1 MAASS
6 WRQLRMRRTGVTKN
20 PPSVAFRRSL
30 ATLDRKR
37 RPWGS
42 AYQWSA
48 ASPSGD
54 TTGWYIWAREEP
66 SNHPDFFVP
75 LHGVALASSVP
86 PASARPPRRTTS
98 PATARRPPSTPT
110 RDPRDPCASRRRRS
124 PTRAVLFLHAW
135 RRPES
140 ADSTAGRARGAD
152 GDHGRS
158 EPGGRAAAA
167 AGRS

>member
-20 PPSVAFRRSL
+20 PPSVAFRRHL
-30 ATLDRKR
+30 GTLDRNR
-37 RPWGS
+37 RPWRS

-86 PASARPPRRTTS
+86 PASARPPRRTDEPRDS
-98 PATARRPPSTPT
+98 PAPAARQARLLATPAT
-110 RDPRDPCASRRRRS
+110 R
-124 PTRAVLFLHAW
+124 
-135 RRPES
+135 
-140 ADSTAGRARGAD
+140 
-152 GDHGRS
+152 
-158 EPGGRAAAA
+158 
-167 AGRS
+167 